1 MPTPVRTRRL
11 LRAAL
16 TALLVL
22 GMVIGPTLAVASG
35 LHGIEHAALAAHGTG
50 HGHGHAGDAGHHH
63 HADDPSADEADPE
76 HATGAHGLLHQ
87 TGSVSVAL
95 PHAVLSVC
103 APAAC
108 APQLP
113 ELRRPSL
120 PGDSPT
126 LPFRPPIA

>member
-1 MPTPVRTRRL
+1 MLTAVRTRRL

-22 GMVIGPTLAVASG
+22 GMVIGPALAVASG
-35 LHGIEHAALAAHGTG
+35 LHGIEHAALAARGD
-50 HGHGHAGDAGHHH
+50 GHGHAGDAGHHH

-95 PHAVLSVC
+95 PHALLSVS
-103 APAAC
+103 APATC

>member
-1 MPTPVRTRRL
+1 MSPPVRTRRL

-35 LHGIEHAALAAHGTG
+35 LHGIEHAALAAHGDG

-63 HADDPSADEADPE
+63 DARDPSGDEADPE
-76 HATGAHGLLHQ
+76 HAAGAHGLLHQ

-95 PHAVLSVC
+95 PHAMPALT
-103 APAAC
+103 APTAG
-108 APQLP
+108 APRLP
-113 ELRRPSL
+113 ELRRPCL